1 MKYPKLSKV
10 FSFSSQTKQKWNDHY
25 ELEEDWYHPQV
36 IENYLEDV
44 ESNCGDLDLIIMTR
58 CFEERFNKP
67 RITKYERA
75 RNTIF
80 KAMHDFFVLVYD
92 DRVDKAMHEMRETL
106 KDTV

>member
-1 MKYPKLSKV
+1 
-10 FSFSSQTKQKWNDHY
+10 
-25 ELEEDWYHPQV
+25 
-36 IENYLEDV
+36 
-44 ESNCGDLDLIIMTR
+44 MTR